1 VQENINY
8 TYSTD
13 EDFTNLLKEQG
24 YVQVG
29 YYNLSAL
36 ETQKVDLT
44 DYAKK
49 EQFVTLTQEEY
60 DALETKSVNTYYFII
75 EEE

>member
-1 VQENINY
+1 MKENINY

-13 EDFTNLLKEQG
+13 EDFTNSLKEQG

-49 EQFVTLTQEEY
+49 EQFVTLAQEEY
-60 DALETKSVNTYYFII
+60 DALETKSANTYYFIP